1 MYLNFCS
8 SARLRDH
15 AVIRQ
20 TRLAS
25 NDDSIYSD
33 VYSTINE
40 ELAELSDPFD
50 GDNEEEDAAKET
62 KKKTNL
68 KKGKSTTSLLK
79 GPAKIQM
86 PEPRHCK
93 TKSMTSLAHEMIPVG
108 SSNAG
113 AGSTQT
119 ILAAPMHAKSSS
131 LLTVTPETA
140 SAAAGKFK
148 SSQQSLAVLAPDMA
162 PPLPMR
168 SSKCRPPARPPYPS
182 SLVRAVQEITQP
194 LHM

>member
-1 MYLNFCS
+1 MSIHTCS

-25 NDDSIYSD
+25 ADDSIYSD

-50 GDNEEEDAAKET
+50 GDNEEEDAAFSKAC
-62 KKKTNL
+62 KAAKKTNM

-79 GPAKIQM
+79 GGSGGKAPI

-93 TKSMTSLAHEMIPVG
+93 TKSMTSLAHEMIPVSG
-108 SSNAG
+108 SFLC
-113 AGSTQT
+113 TVVVERLT
-119 ILAAPMHAKSSS
+119 KDS
-131 LLTVTPETA
+131 LL
-140 SAAAGKFK
+140 
-148 SSQQSLAVLAPDMA
+148 
-162 PPLPMR
+162 
-168 SSKCRPPARPPYPS
+168 
-182 SLVRAVQEITQP
+182 
-194 LHM
+194 